1 MRVVVNLVFV
11 EDFFKKCASNNK
23 QPLEISHGE
32 ALNRIESLLKCPMGV
47 TLKLEME
54 NVAKALNTLT
64 VLRKL
69 LHRLRG
75 IVGGQEERDE

>member
-1 MRVVVNLVFV
+1 MDVVGNLFVV
-11 EDFFKKCASNNK
+11 EDFFKKRASNNK

-54 NVAKALNTLT
+54 KVPKAVNTLT
-64 VLRKL
+64 VLTKL

-75 IVGGQEERDE
+75 IV